1 MSTAAAGGSS
11 VTTGTANPPFT
22 AFAEKDPINSTTTL
36 QYQSIS
42 AMPQYNTMSFEVS
55 RPVWD
60 LYHCLT
66 RTSRRSSDNKIT
78 SKVARPQELLDRRH
92 LALRR
97 RRSPRPV
104 CSANPHNSL
113 LQQVL
118 PSEASVTP
126 VPHKEERRPV
136 LVPSDRIR
144 RPQQELVQRVCLAVE
159 APSAKQIN
167 NNSRSSSR
175 LGLAPLANLNS
186 SSSNNNNSRALV
198 YLVAVVRLVPI
209 SRNPHSVCPCL
220 LCSHDLLY

>member
-78 SKVARPQELLDRRH
+78 SKVARPQELSDRRH

-104 CSANPHNSL
+104 CLANPHNSL

-126 VPHKEERRPV
+126 VPHKEERQPV
-136 LVPSDRIR
+136 SVPSDRTR
-144 RPQQELVQRVCLAVE
+144 RPQQELVQRACLAVEE

-167 NNSRSSSR
+167 NSRSSR

-220 LCSHDLLY
+220 PCSHELLY